1 MTGKARGRPRQF
13 DADTVL
19 EQAVGVFSARG
30 FSATS
35 LDDLA
40 HATGLNRPSLY
51 NAFGDKEALY
61 LQALGHFVARLR
73 RTLEEAVMAEPD
85 LATALGNLYRGA
97 LDAYFAVDPAPGC
110 FVFCTAPVE
119 ALAHPAVRELTLAL
133 VNELDRLLGER
144 FASAKEAGQLP
155 PGLDPVQTAKLA
167 QAALHT
173 LAIRA
178 RAGES
183 RASLQRFATHTVALL
198 APSPVPRRA
207 RAPRRRTR

>member
-1 MTGKARGRPRQF
+1 MSERPRGRPRQF
-13 DADTVL
+13 DPDTVL
-19 EQAVGVFSARG
+19 DQAVGAFSARG

-40 HATGLNRPSLY
+40 RATGLNRPSLY

-61 LQALGHFVARLR
+61 LQALEHFVARLR
-73 RTLEEAVMAEPD
+73 TTLATAVVAEAD
-85 LATALGNLYRGA
+85 LATALTNLYRGA
-97 LDAYFAVDPAPGC
+97 LDAYFAECPAPGC

-119 ALAHPAVRELTLAL
+119 ALAHPAVRELTRAL
-133 VNELDRLLGER
+133 IDELDRLLGDQ
-144 FASAKEAGQLP
+144 FSAAQAAGQLP
-155 PGLDPVQTAKLA
+155 PGQDPALTAKLA

-183 RASLQRFATHTVALL
+183 RASLQRFAEHTVRLLVPALP
-198 APSPVPRRA
+198 ARA
-207 RAPRRRTR
+207 RGKRRQ